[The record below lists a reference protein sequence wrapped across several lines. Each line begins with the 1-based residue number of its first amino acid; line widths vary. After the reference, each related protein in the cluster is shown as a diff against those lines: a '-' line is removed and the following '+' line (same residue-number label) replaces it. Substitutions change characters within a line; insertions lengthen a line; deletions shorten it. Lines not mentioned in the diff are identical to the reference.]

1 LKRIR
6 WRPETHADFDE
17 IWRFIARE
25 DIFAA
30 YATVDR
36 IVALAELLRRH
47 PEAGSSVPDLPD
59 VLSRSLG
66 AYRLFYRYKDDFV
79 LVLAVRHGAR
89 RFMKIVAARL
99 DD

>member
-1 LKRIR
+1 MKQVR

-17 IWRFIARE
+17 IWRYIAR
-25 DIFAA
+25 DNIDAA

-36 IVALAELLRRH
+36 IMALAELLHGH
-47 PEAGSSVPDLPD
+47 PEAGSSVPGLPD
-59 VLSRSLG
+59 VRSRSVG
-66 AYRLFYRYKDDFV
+66 VYRLFYRYKDGFV

-89 RFMKIVAARL
+89 RFMKVVAARL